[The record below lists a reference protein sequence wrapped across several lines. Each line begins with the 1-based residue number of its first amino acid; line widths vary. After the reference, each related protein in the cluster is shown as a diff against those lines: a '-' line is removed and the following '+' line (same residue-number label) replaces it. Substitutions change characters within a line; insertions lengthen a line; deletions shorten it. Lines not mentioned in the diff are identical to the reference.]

1 MGPPGTGKTTSILA
15 LAHELLG
22 PNYKEAVLELNA
34 SDDRGI
40 DVVRNKI
47 KMFAQKKVTLPSG
60 RHKVVILDEAD
71 SMTSG
76 AQQALRRTMEIY
88 SNSTRFALACN
99 TSSKIIE
106 PIQSRCALVRFSRLT
121 DEEILGRLMIV
132 VQAEKGP
139 PGTGKTTSILALAH
153 ELLGPNYKEAV
164 LELNASDDRGIDV
177 VRNKI
182 KMFAQKKVT
191 LPSGRHKVV
200 ILDEADSMTSGAQQA
215 LRRTMEIYSNST
227 RFALACNTSSKIIE
241 PIQSRCALVRFS
253 RLTDEEILGRLMIVV
268 QAEKVPYVPEGLEAI
283 IFTADGDM
291 RQALNNLQATNS
303 GFRFVNQENVF
314 KVCDQPHPLH
324 VKNMVRNILEGK
336 FDDAC
341 SGLKQLYD
349 LGYSPTDIITTFF
362 RIIKNYDMAEFLKL
376 EFMKE
381 TGFAHMR
388 ICDGVGSYLQMCGLL
403 AKLSLVRETAKET

>member
-1 MGPPGTGKTTSILA
+1 MASSSSSAPGSSQVYDIPWVEKFRPTKVADIVGNEDAVSRLQVVARDGNMPHLILSGPPGTGKTTSILA

-22 PNYKEAVLELNA
+22 THYKEGVLELNA

-47 KMFAQKKVTLPSG
+47 KMFAHTKVNLPPG
-60 RHKVVILDEAD
+60 RHKIIILDEAD

-88 SNSTRFALACN
+88 SHSTRFALACN

-106 PIQSRCALVRFSRLT
+106 PIQSRCALVRFSRLS
-121 DEEILGRLMIV
+121 DQEILGRLMV
-132 VQAEKGP
+132 
-139 PGTGKTTSILALAH
+139 
-153 ELLGPNYKEAV
+153 
-164 LELNASDDRGIDV
+164 
-177 VRNKI
+177 
-182 KMFAQKKVT
+182 
-191 LPSGRHKVV
+191 
-200 ILDEADSMTSGAQQA
+200 
-215 LRRTMEIYSNST
+215 
-227 RFALACNTSSKIIE
+227 
-241 PIQSRCALVRFS
+241 
-253 RLTDEEILGRLMIVV
+253 VV

-291 RQALNNLQATNS
+291 RQALNNLQATYS

-324 VKNMVRNILEGK
+324 VKNMVRHVIEGK

-349 LGYSPTDIITTFF
+349 MGYSPTDIITTLF
-362 RIIKNYDMAEFLKL
+362 RIIKNYDMPEYLKL

-388 ICDGVGSYLQMCGLL
+388 ILDGVGSYLQLSGLL
-403 AKLSLVRETAKET
+403 AKFALARDTAKAA